1 LFRNNFGLCK
11 VTYNKCPYI
20 HVIIT
25 GIFLP
30 KEVVM
35 AETRIAI
42 EGMSCQHCVMAV
54 RKALGGLPG
63 ILESN
68 VQIGSAVVKYDE
80 NKVNKDDI
88 EAKIED
94 VGYKI
99 VKK

>member
-1 LFRNNFGLCK
+1 
-11 VTYNKCPYI
+11 
-20 HVIIT
+20 
-25 GIFLP
+25 
-30 KEVVM
+30 M

-54 RKALGGLPG
+54 KKALGGLPG

-80 NKVNKDDI
+80 NKVNKRDI

-94 VGYKI
+94 AGYKI
-99 VKK
+99 AKK